1 MIHLHRIPLYK
12 QDVNQRRYRTET
24 MMNLHQL
31 TSNKRNRSQ
40 NLRLAKIED
49 SRKNQKRKKLLV
61 LFREIHHRLIKMVL
75 PSVDPVISMKRIRRM
90 FHFIPSLLLIF
101 IITISGYFSSQINKL
116 ESDLQRLNQVL
127 ERQRASEIQL
137 RAQLS
142 ELKTVRKDL
151 DDLRAENSALQTK

>member
-1 MIHLHRIPLYK
+1 
-12 QDVNQRRYRTET
+12 
-24 MMNLHQL
+24 
-31 TSNKRNRSQ
+31 
-40 NLRLAKIED
+40 
-49 SRKNQKRKKLLV
+49 
-61 LFREIHHRLIKMVL
+61 
-75 PSVDPVISMKRIRRM
+75 M